1 MNTLIS
7 MKIMKIFGLVVA
19 VHAAVFMLIFAI
31 PGCRSSAR
39 QNAVVASE
47 PAPAGAMISYAG
59 APDSPSLSSSA
70 LNPAITSAPIFDPNA
85 PAIASGSIRFSPTR
99 PGATAPITTPPPA
112 EAVPTVN
119 YTVVKGDSLWTVAKR
134 HSVTVA
140 ELASANNLTTNATLQ
155 LNQKLIIPQKAIAPP
170 AAEASAAAPA
180 ADSPSYTVKS
190 GDTLGA
196 IARRNGTTVD
206 ALRAANRL
214 TGDGVRA
221 GQVLLLPIGA
231 TVPAADAPPAVA
243 AAATSRPANS
253 VTHIVAPG
261 ETLSEI
267 ARRYGVRYAEIAT
280 ANNITDPTR
289 VRAGQE
295 LVIPGWQAPG
305 GGSNAAT
312 PALSNPAA
320 TPAATTNAPILFI
333 PGAADDLPS
342 APAPTGDVPVI
353 RVDEPGASAD
363 SAAPRIN

>member
-1 MNTLIS
+1 M
-7 MKIMKIFGLVVA
+7 
-19 VHAAVFMLIFAI
+19 
-31 PGCRSSAR
+31 
-39 QNAVVASE
+39 
-47 PAPAGAMISYAG
+47 
-59 APDSPSLSSSA
+59 
-70 LNPAITSAPIFDPNA
+70 FDPNA
-85 PAIASGSIRFSPTR
+85 PATASGSIRFSPTR
-99 PGATAPITTPPPA
+99 PGVDASSITPPPA
-112 EAVPTVN
+112 EAAPTVN

-140 ELASANNLTTNATLQ
+140 ELASANNLMTNATLQ
-155 LNQKLIIPQKAIAPP
+155 LNQKLIIPQKAVAP
-170 AAEASAAAPA
+170 AAAGASAPA

-214 TGDGVRA
+214 SGDGVRA
-221 GQVLLLPIGA
+221 GQVLLLPVGA
-231 TVPAADAPPAVA
+231 TVPAADATSAVG
-243 AAATSRPANS
+243 AAATTRPANA
-253 VTHIVAPG
+253 VTHTVAPG

-305 GGSNAAT
+305 AAAGT
-312 PALSNPAA
+312 SAESPPAA
-320 TPAATTNAPILFI
+320 ATNAPILFI
-333 PGAADDLPS
+333 PGAADDLPP

-353 RVDEPGASAD
+353 RVDDPGAPAE

>member
-1 MNTLIS
+1 MNTLLS

-39 QNAVVASE
+39 QNAVVPPE
-47 PAPAGAMISYAG
+47 PAPAGAMITYAG
-59 APDSPSLSSSA
+59 AGESPSLSSNA
-70 LNPAITSAPIFDPNA
+70 LNPAITSAPMFDPNA
-85 PAIASGSIRFSPTR
+85 PATASGPIRFSPTR
-99 PGATAPITTPPPA
+99 PGAAAQAVTPPPA
-112 EAVPTVN
+112 EAAPAVN

-134 HSVTVA
+134 HGVTVA
-140 ELASANNLTTNATLQ
+140 ELASANNLMTNATLQ
-155 LNQKLIIPQKAIAPP
+155 LNQKLIIPQKAVAP
-170 AAEASAAAPA
+170 AAAGASAAAPA

-214 TGDGVRA
+214 SGDVVRA
-221 GQVLLLPIGA
+221 GQVLLLPVGA
-231 TVPAADAPPAVA
+231 TAPAADAAPAAA
-243 AAATSRPANS
+243 AAATTRPANS
-253 VTHIVAPG
+253 VTHVVAPG

-305 GGSNAAT
+305 GAAAAAPAAT
-312 PALSNPAA
+312 TPAS

-333 PGAADDLPS
+333 PGAADDLPP

-353 RVDEPGASAD
+353 RVDEPGAPAD

>member
-1 MNTLIS
+1 

-39 QNAVVASE
+39 QNAVVTPG

-70 LNPAITSAPIFDPNA
+70 LNPAITSAPMFDPNA
-85 PAIASGSIRFSPTR
+85 PATASGSIRFSPTR
-99 PGATAPITTPPPA
+99 PGVDASSITPPPA
-112 EAVPTVN
+112 EAAPTVN

-140 ELASANNLTTNATLQ
+140 ELASANNLMTNATLQ
-155 LNQKLIIPQKAIAPP
+155 LNQKLIIPQKAVAP
-170 AAEASAAAPA
+170 AAAGASAPA
-180 ADSPSYTVKS
+180 ADSPSYMVKS

-214 TGDGVRA
+214 SGDGVRA
-221 GQVLLLPIGA
+221 GQVLLLPVGA
-231 TVPAADAPPAVA
+231 TVPAADATSAVG
-243 AAATSRPANS
+243 AAATTRPANA
-253 VTHIVAPG
+253 VTHTVAPG

-305 GGSNAAT
+305 AAAGT
-312 PALSNPAA
+312 SAESPPAA
-320 TPAATTNAPILFI
+320 ATNAPILFI
-333 PGAADDLPS
+333 PGAADDLPP

-353 RVDEPGASAD
+353 RVDDPGAPAE